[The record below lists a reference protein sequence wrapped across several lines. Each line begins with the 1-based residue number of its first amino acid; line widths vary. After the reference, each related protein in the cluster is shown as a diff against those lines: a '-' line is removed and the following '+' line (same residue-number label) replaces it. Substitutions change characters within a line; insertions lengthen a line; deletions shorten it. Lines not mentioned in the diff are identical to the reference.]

1 MTHQA
6 FTVEELTASADGRPY
21 REFLRRPSMSLGL
34 YRLAVGGTDTQH
46 PHSSDEVYIVQQ
58 GNALLVVEGTAI
70 EVGPG
75 SVVSVDQGREHHF
88 TDITEELVILVVF
101 APPEVPD

>member
-46 PHSSDEVYIVQQ
+46 PHSSERGVHRAA
-58 GNALLVVEGTAI
+58 G
-70 EVGPG
+70 
-75 SVVSVDQGREHHF
+75 
-88 TDITEELVILVVF
+88 
-101 APPEVPD
+101 